1 MWMPIITVD
10 SSLLIH
16 LVEPAARSLFLAAMA
31 GLTLAVLRVKAAA
44 VRAAVWRGVLVAALA
59 MPFIAVL
66 APSIRIPI
74 PVPQFEPPA
83 TTTAAFAA
91 QSVPIRETH
100 DITVSS
106 DASVRLGSTN
116 LAAASTEQASAG
128 PTRSSRPIPW
138 FFILSGFYFFSA
150 FLLFAR
156 IFAGA
161 TLANR
166 LVRAATP
173 VGDAATLHK
182 LAACARK
189 ANLRM
194 QPILAESDNLLVPVT
209 LRVRRPAIL
218 LPASWREW
226 DEHKLTAVLM
236 HEISHVRRRD
246 TLVQSLALIH
256 RAIFWFSPLGW
267 WLERHLADLA
277 EQASDEAALSCG
289 VERTRYAEA
298 LLGFIASLEGS
309 RSRVWWQGVAMAK
322 CGRAE
327 KRIDR
332 ILAWRNAMP
341 NDLKKS
347 VLVSIAVLAAPLI
360 ALTASLHPSIYH
372 FSGQEPAAP
381 AAPQAPPAPAQPAPS
396 AHPVVNPGP
405 APQAPGPGP
414 AVEPVTPTPPAAS
427 AVPAVAPVAPAA
439 PAGPS
444 AQALPPLPATPAA
457 ESLAPLR
464 EQVEAA
470 KKSVLAA
477 QQQVARANA
486 AVAKAKASDSA
497 TAAQIQALDAARA
510 AYQNA
515 MANYEA
521 ATQEYRAAV
530 EQEDEA
536 AAAVTGGVAGG
547 VRGGARHGIY
557 GGVYTTSGPRFVIVR
572 KNSDSVIMSGSSEDE
587 EHAKGLRNKI
597 PGDFIWFEHDEK
609 PYIVRDQATVDR
621 ALKLWEPQEE
631 LGRQQEVL
639 GKQQEALGEQQEALG
654 RKMEEV
660 RVKIPDL
667 SAQMEKLEARMKEL
681 SANGGTME
689 QIGDLQSQIGELQS
703 RIGEIQSE
711 AGSRQSEIGR
721 QQGELGRKQGELG
734 RQQGELGRRQGE
746 LARQASQQMK
756 QLLDDAIAK
765 GLAQPE

>member
-1 MWMPIITVD
+1 MWTPIVPLD

-16 LVEPAARSLFLAAMA
+16 VVEPAARSLVLAALA
-31 GLTLAVLRVKAAA
+31 GLTLAVVRVKSAA

-59 MPFIAVL
+59 MPFL
-66 APSIRIPI
+66 AILTPSIRVPI
-74 PVPQFEPPA
+74 PVPQFESPA
-83 TTTAAFAA
+83 TRTAASAA
-91 QSVPIRETH
+91 QSAPIRETH
-100 DITVSS
+100 NVTISS
-106 DASVRLGSTN
+106 DGSVRLDSTN
-116 LAAASTEQASAG
+116 LAAPSTEQPSAE
-128 PTRSSRPIPW
+128 PMRTSRPIPW
-138 FFILSGFYFFSA
+138 FFILSGVYFLVAS
-150 FLLFAR
+150 LLLAR

-161 TLANR
+161 ALANR

-173 VGDAATLHK
+173 VGDVAALHK
-182 LAACARK
+182 LATCARK
-189 ANLRM
+189 ASLRM
-194 QPILAESDNLLVPVT
+194 QPLLAESESVIVPVT

-218 LPASWREW
+218 FPVSWREW

-289 VERTRYAEA
+289 AEQTRYAEA
-298 LLGFIASLEGS
+298 LLGFFASLEGS

-322 CGRAE
+322 CGRVE

-347 VLVSIAVLAAPLI
+347 LLVGIAVLAAPLI
-360 ALTASLHPSIYH
+360 ALTASLHPSIYQ
-372 FSGQEPAAP
+372 FSGQEPATP
-381 AAPQAPPAPAQPAPS
+381 AAPQPPSVPAQPAPS

-414 AVEPVTPTPPAAS
+414 AVEPVTPMPPAVS
-427 AVPAVAPVAPAA
+427 PVPAVAPAA

-444 AQALPPLPATPAA
+444 AQAVPPLPAMPGA
-457 ESLAPLR
+457 EDLAPLR

-470 KKSVLAA
+470 KKSVFAA
-477 QQQVARANA
+477 QQQVSRANA
-486 AVAKAKASDSA
+486 AVAKAKASGSVTPAQVRALDSA
-497 TAAQIQALDAARA
+497 RA
-510 AYQNA
+510 TYENA
-515 MANYEA
+515 MAGYEA
-521 ATQEYRAAV
+521 ATQDYRSAIEQKAV
-530 EQEDEA
+530 A
-536 AAAVTGGVAGG
+536 AAAVSGGVPGG
-547 VRGGARHGIY
+547 VRSGAHGGIY
-557 GGVYTTSGPRFVIVR
+557 GGVYTDSGPRFVIVR

-587 EHAKGLRNKI
+587 EHAKSLRSKI
-597 PGDFIWFEHDEK
+597 SGDFIWFEHDEK
-609 PYIVRDQATVDR
+609 PYIVRDQATIDR
-621 ALKLWEPQEE
+621 ALKLWQPQEE
-631 LGRQQEVL
+631 LGRQQEAL
-639 GKQQEALGEQQEALG
+639 GKQQALLG
-654 RKMEEV
+654 QSMENLGKQMEEV

-711 AGSRQSEIGR
+711 AGSRQSDIGR
-721 QQGELGRKQGELG
+721 QQSELGRKQGELG